1 MLNLFAH
8 FFFFSVPLLKVHW
21 RGTMEENF
29 GTIVLIFFCSFDN
42 NSFTT
47 WMLSLS
53 KCNLWDVI
61 SCINYQIWA
70 VRNSTRKTENN
81 GNREWE
87 IFWYQSIW
95 SWNGWDK
102 AYRAHIAPQSIG
114 ISFRG
119 MEQVISV
126 LLWRIAIGISCT

>member
-1 MLNLFAH
+1 MLNLFTH
-8 FFFFSVPLLKVHW
+8 FFLHCPFAKSSLKRYIGRKFW
-21 RGTMEENF
+21 NNSIDF
-29 GTIVLIFFCSFDN
+29 FFCSFDD

-53 KCNLWDVI
+53 KCNSWDVI
-61 SCINYQIWA
+61 YCINYQIWA

-87 IFWYQSIW
+87 IFWYHSIW

-114 ISFRG
+114 VSFRG
-119 MEQVISV
+119 MEQVVSV
-126 LLWRIAIGISCT
+126 LLWRIAIGT